1 MDIALLSGMVADLI
15 LYNDLVCVKGLGT
28 FRATVMPAVFSDKGF
43 TINPPYRKLEFTSQQ
58 TPCTLLA
65 EAYARAN
72 CTTVAQAEAVI
83 EALSREIKEEL
94 ASVGYVEFEGLGV
107 LKRTSS
113 GEDLFFVADPDLD
126 IFPDGFGLNPV
137 SLRSRAAV
145 SQAPAPVSVRQE
157 APVPETKAAE
167 TAPDTRKHR
176 RVRTIVLAVLVGIL
190 VVALAYMLL
199 ARFAPDVI
207 DRILYTQEEY
217 NLIHSEI
224 F

>member
-15 LYNDLVCVKGLGT
+15 LDNDLVCVKGLGT
-28 FRATVMPAVFSDKGF
+28 FKATVMPAGFSDKGF
-43 TINPPYRKLEFTSQQ
+43 TINPPYRKLEFTAQQ
-58 TPCTLLA
+58 TPCTLLE

-72 CTTVAQAEAVI
+72 CTTVEQAGAVI
-83 EALSREIKEEL
+83 EALSRQITAEL
-94 ASVGYVEFEGLGV
+94 ASAGYVEFGGLGV
-107 LKRTSS
+107 IKRTAS
-113 GEDLFFVADPDLD
+113 GGNLFFVADPDID

-145 SQAPAPVSVRQE
+145 PQAPERPE
-157 APVPETKAAE
+157 ASAPETEAAR
-167 TAPDTRKHR
+167 TLPVTGKPRHSM
-176 RVRTIVLAVLVGIL
+176 RTIVLAVLVGIL

-217 NLIHSEI
+217 NLIHSEL